1 MARGWYCAT
10 MDGNR
15 EVHAMMTVVS
25 RFIRGLALALLALS
39 GPAAAEE
46 SESPFDILGFRLG
59 MTPEQVASVFRQLNP
74 DMDLKTDHR
83 HFRYSDGLAD
93 HQTESFVGRLSGN
106 IRLDGKTKSTLY
118 VAVEFSPPPEGGRAV
133 QIVRSDS
140 NIVNPVT
147 LAEYRDALIAKYG
160 PPSAERYGLQWH
172 FPADRTLCSNSA
184 NGPVAGQLGTLAQ
197 GRDRAQKLA
206 DPSQCA
212 SYLSFRMTGDPV
224 TDVYARL
231 IDVEHAIRSQL
242 AANAWVARQQAEAVE
257 ARKAK
262 GKGPEL

>member
-1 MARGWYCAT
+1 
-10 MDGNR
+10 
-15 EVHAMMTVVS
+15 MMTVVS
-25 RFIRGLALALLALS
+25 RFIRGLVLALLALS
-39 GPAAAEE
+39 GPVTAEE

-59 MTPEQVASVFRQLNP
+59 MTPEEITTVFRQLNP
-74 DMDLKTDHR
+74 DMDLKADHR
-83 HFRYSDGLAD
+83 YFRYSDGLTD
-93 HQTESFVGRLSGN
+93 HQTDPFLGRLSGN

-118 VAVEFSPPPEGGRAV
+118 VAVEFSPPPEGGKAV

-140 NIVNPVT
+140 NIVDPVT

-160 PPSAERYGLQWH
+160 PPGAERYGLQWH

-212 SYLSFRMTGDPV
+212 SYLTFRMKGDPV
-224 TDVYARL
+224 VDVNARL
-231 IDVEHAIRSQL
+231 IDVEHAIRTQL
-242 AANAWVARQQAEAVE
+242 AADAWVARLQAEAVA